1 LDKMVRREFVR
12 KLEEIRSILLELL
25 GNVEEMVNQLFASIE
40 SPNNLVE
47 DSSKLDTKVRSR
59 TKDLLD
65 LCTEVV
71 TLQQPMATD
80 IRLIISSIR
89 IITDIERSVRDS
101 LHIVEIAPSLKTLSK
116 YVKLFED
123 TKVVLLSM
131 IDVLK
136 ESLKSNN
143 SSILLELSE
152 KDEIIDKF
160 YDTMNNSIREDIK
173 ENPDNALE
181 LVDLMMAV
189 RRIER
194 IADHLCNIAEKI
206 YYLQTA
212 EIRRIA

>member
-1 LDKMVRREFVR
+1 MVRQEFIR

-25 GNVEEMVNQLFASIE
+25 GNVEEMVNQLFISIE
-40 SPNNLVE
+40 SSDNLVE
-47 DSSKLDTKVRSR
+47 DSSKLDSKVRSR

-101 LHIVEIAPSLKTLSK
+101 LHIVEIAPSLKTLNK

-131 IDVLK
+131 IEVLK
-136 ESLKSNN
+136 ESLKSDN

-152 KDEIIDKF
+152 KDEIIDEF
-160 YDTMNNSIREDIK
+160 YATMNNSIRDEIK
-173 ENPDNALE
+173 ENPDKALE

>member
-1 LDKMVRREFVR
+1 MVRREFVR